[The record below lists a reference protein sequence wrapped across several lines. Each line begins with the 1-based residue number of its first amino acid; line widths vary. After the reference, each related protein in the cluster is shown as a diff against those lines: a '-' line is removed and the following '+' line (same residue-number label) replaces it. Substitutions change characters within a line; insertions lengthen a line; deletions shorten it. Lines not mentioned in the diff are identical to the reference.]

1 MANEATLIFETELPI
16 PMTCANATGIEKGTP
31 LKLTDPMTAIINS
44 GAGDECAGIAAAE
57 KIASDG
63 QTKIPVYRR
72 GIFKGLAG
80 GAINVGDPITIHS
93 VVNEFVAAGVNEE
106 NIWGVALETAAD
118 TDTFLFELNPTSVN
132 LA

>member
-1 MANEATLIFETELPI
+1 MANECTLVFETEPPI
-16 PMTCANATGIEKGTP
+16 PFQCADGTGIEKGTP

-63 QTKIPVYRR
+63 NTTLPVYMG
-72 GIFKGLAG
+72 GIFRGLAG
-80 GAINVGDPITIHS
+80 GAITVGDPITIHS

-106 NIWGVALETAAD
+106 NIWGYALETASD
-118 TDTFLFELNPTSVN
+118 THTFLFRLNPTSVN